1 MLLRPSRLCTWPPL
15 ACVATLT
22 IAMGAV
28 YLLAVRTQWG
38 QYLDQQAYLTLL
50 GTGAS
55 ADLPHMVG
63 LGSITDYRLWTVAA
77 ALIIGLGFV
86 AGRCWSLL
94 PLLLLPIA
102 GILLAQFLRDE
113 VLLRPD
119 FVGDAWLSNTF
130 PSGHA
135 AAAAGCVAAIV
146 RAAPRRVAPVLAI
159 LGVGWLT
166 LVGQDLMVWG
176 WHRPSDLIGSILLAT
191 ALMHL
196 VPPTRR
202 HTYELGGRTVSGV
215 RAGVWTAAAAAT
227 GPVVWSVGTGHV
239 AVLPVGLIAAAAVAS
254 LVADGGATERRRI
267 GRVAVGSDHQRI
279 EPSRHTRAEQYHH
292 RRAATGLN

>member
-102 GILLAQFLRDE
+102 GILLAQFMRDE

-227 GPVVWSVGTGHV
+227 GPVVWSVGTGMWRCCRWDSSRQLPWRHLLPMVVRLSV
-239 AVLPVGLIAAAAVAS
+239 AGLAVSQSAPTTSASNRPAIPVLSNITTAGPPPA
-254 LVADGGATERRRI
+254 
-267 GRVAVGSDHQRI
+267 
-279 EPSRHTRAEQYHH
+279 
-292 RRAATGLN
+292 